1 MTDNFDKSTILDSFL
16 DEVTAYLPE
25 IEANLDRLQQSPG
38 DTEALEETYR
48 RAHTIGGSAAMMDFP
63 ALAHVAQGMEE
74 ILSDALD
81 RSTPLSGAT
90 IALLRRSHGRL
101 SRLVEHVRSGADD
114 APVVTEDDADRS
126 AWRGTQPEGM
136 GGFDPS
142 VSGQRSQ
149 PGFAGAA
156 SQPGVQTGIA
166 TSPGL
171 QAPEWMAAFAAPPAA
186 PAQTPPESLSD
197 FADMPTGAPPAVH
210 PGSSAPVNAFDALV
224 AALNGV
230 DARGRYRYDANQRHA
245 GGAAEQ
251 PALAARPVLPIKSCA
266 EPSAADVGRLATC
279 HNTHPANVLAAQQAC
294 ATDSPLSICGG

>member
-81 RSTPLSGAT
+81 RSAPLSGAT

-101 SRLVEHVRSGADD
+101 ARLVEHVRSGADD
-114 APVVTEDDADRS
+114 APVVTEDDADHS
-126 AWRGTQPEGM
+126 AWRGTQPGGM
-136 GGFDPS
+136 GGFDPGA
-142 VSGQRSQ
+142 SGQRSQ

-156 SQPGVQTGIA
+156 SQPGVQTGIS

-186 PAQTPPESLSD
+186 PAQTPPESFSD
-197 FADMPTGAPPAVH
+197 FADMPTGAPPVVH
-210 PGSSAPVNAFDALV
+210 PGSS
-224 AALNGV
+224 
-230 DARGRYRYDANQRHA
+230 
-245 GGAAEQ
+245 
-251 PALAARPVLPIKSCA
+251 
-266 EPSAADVGRLATC
+266 
-279 HNTHPANVLAAQQAC
+279 
-294 ATDSPLSICGG
+294 